1 MIHAGKECVVKVS
14 GAKVAATGLVTST
27 ADNKRYQIGDAAKQV
42 IALDSVVVVKD
53 GGTTTTEKY
62 TLNRLEGS
70 IEFDTVDADR
80 IITIDASYLPMSAA
94 ASAHV
99 ATFGR
104 GCKLSE
110 LPKFGVE
117 YMNRLAGQKFAYG
130 TLSQWDIEDSYF
142 TDALLAGDV
151 VVIEVLSGSGEKPHR
166 MFALLESAE
175 LQAALDSPQD
185 EAVSFV
191 STDKYLV

>member
-1 MIHAGKECVVKVS
+1 MIHAGKECMIKVS
-14 GAKVAATGLVTST
+14 GTKVTATGLATT
-27 ADNKRYQIGDAAKQV
+27 TTDNKKYQISDTAKQV
-42 IALDSVVVVKD
+42 IDLDSVVTVKD
-53 GGTTTTEKY
+53 GGTTTVEKY

-70 IEFDTVDADR
+70 VEFDTVDADR
-80 IITIDASYLPMSAA
+80 EITIDCSYLPMTAA

-104 GCKLSE
+104 GCKVSE

-117 YMNRLAGQKFAYG
+117 YMNRIGGQKYAYG

-142 TDALLAGDV
+142 TDALLAGNV
-151 VVIEVLSGSGEKPHR
+151 VVIEVTSGSGETPHR

-175 LQAALDSPQD
+175 LQAAIDNPQD